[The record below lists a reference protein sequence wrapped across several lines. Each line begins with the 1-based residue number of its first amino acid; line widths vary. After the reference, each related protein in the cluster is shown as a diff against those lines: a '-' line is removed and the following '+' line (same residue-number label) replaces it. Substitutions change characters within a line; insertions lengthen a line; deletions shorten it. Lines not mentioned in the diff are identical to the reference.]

1 MCVCVW
7 VLCGARDRID
17 AYSYRSQPLLP
28 SFPSTHTTQVKKAYQ
43 QLVDE
48 ERRAWCIL
56 TINETRKRTLKER
69 RQKLAKGT
77 AVLWFV
83 WCRIECRQEAVRR
96 C

>member
-1 MCVCVW
+1 M
-7 VLCGARDRID
+7 
-17 AYSYRSQPLLP
+17 
-28 SFPSTHTTQVKKAYQ
+28 QVKKAYQ

-69 RQKLAKGT
+69 RQKLAKGMS
-77 AVLWFV
+77 ALWLGG
-83 WCRIECRQEAVRR
+83 RIFECRQDTVGR